1 MDQIFKLVHTLLVA
15 VFLTSVL
22 GLAFWPTG
30 AQAQLQGQAEA
41 TDPADAA
48 SAPNSDR
55 GSVGTGFFVTDSG
68 LLVTAYHV
76 VANYNEISVVM
87 PGLRRLRA
95 QVIKMDAANDI
106 ALLKVSAMTPFLY
119 LSHSQGVPPGM
130 DVVTVGYPQ
139 VGIQGFAAK
148 ITRGIVNS
156 SSGMRDDPGSFQFS
170 AEVQKGN
177 SGGPLMGPGG
187 TVVGVVRSKLDA
199 LKLSRTTND
208 LTQNVNYATKSVRL
222 LEFLGTIPGLPT
234 TRPVDAD
241 QVMRAARIYTESRE
255 AIVPVIAR
263 NVQAP

>member
-1 MDQIFKLVHTLLVA
+1 MDRLLKLAHTL
-15 VFLTSVL
+15 FLASIFASIL
-22 GLAFWPTG
+22 GLAVWPSVAL
-30 AQAQLQGQAEA
+30 AQAQTQPQA

-48 SAPNSDR
+48 SGPNNDR
-55 GSVGTGFFVTDSG
+55 GSVGTGFFVTDGG

-95 QVIKMDAANDI
+95 QVIKLDAANDI

-139 VGIQGFAAK
+139 VGIQGLAAK

-222 LEFLGTIPGLPT
+222 LEFLGNIPGLPT

-241 QVMRAARIYTESRE
+241 QIMKAARIYTESRE

>member
-1 MDQIFKLVHTLLVA
+1 MATSIKLILLL
-15 VFLTSVL
+15 FLCSIDV
-22 GLAFWPTG
+22 LAF
-30 AQAQLQGQAEA
+30 AQPSAEPQTNA
-41 TDPADAA
+41 PAPSSAA
-48 SAPNSDR
+48 APSAERNSL
-55 GSVGTGFFVTDSG
+55 GTGFFITDGG
-68 LLVTAYHV
+68 LLITAYHV
-76 VANYNEISVVM
+76 VANFNEVSVVM
-87 PGLRRLRA
+87 PGMRRLKA
-95 QVIKMDAANDI
+95 QVIKLDPVNDL
-106 ALLKVSAMTPFLY
+106 ALLRVSSITPFLY

-139 VGIQGFAAK
+139 VGIQGLAAK

-199 LKLSRTTND
+199 LKLSQTTND
-208 LTQNVNYATKSVRL
+208 LSQNVNYATKSVRL
-222 LEFLGTIPGLPT
+222 LEFLGNIAGLPT

-241 QVMRAARIYTESRE
+241 QVMRAARIYTDSRE

-263 NVQAP
+263 NVSPN

>member
-1 MDQIFKLVHTLLVA
+1 MDRTNKLMHPFMLSLILPSLLGMALCLGGAHAQTLR
-15 VFLTSVL
+15 T
-22 GLAFWPTG
+22 
-30 AQAQLQGQAEA
+30 E
-41 TDPADAA
+41 PADAA
-48 SAPNSDR
+48 TVPSSDR
-55 GSVGTGFFVTDSG
+55 ASVGTGFFITDSG

-76 VANYNEISVVM
+76 VANFNEISVVM
-87 PGLRRLRA
+87 PGMRRLRA
-95 QVIKMDAANDI
+95 QVLKLDAVNDI
-106 ALLKVSAMTPFLY
+106 ALLKVTAMTPFLY

-139 VGIQGFAAK
+139 VGIQGLAAK

-199 LKLSRTTND
+199 LKLSLTTND
-208 LTQNVNYATKSVRL
+208 LSQNVNYATKSVRL
-222 LEFLGTIPGLPT
+222 LDFLGNIPGLPT

-241 QVMRAARIYTESRE
+241 QMMKASRIYTESRE

-263 NVQAP
+263 NVQPP